1 MNAPVVVTT
10 TREVV
15 TDVREDMAVGRVD
28 MAESAVI
35 ADMEVAREDTT
46 TAVTVDMVVRLARE
60 DMAESAVITSE
71 ESVAREDT
79 VTAATADMETVEDM
93 ATARVVRVDTAESAA
108 TADME
113 VATVDTKDVRDA
125 KELSAHPGKRFPSPL
140 SPLSSLTWAI
150 STSTPLT
157 KTSRT
162 SSKPNARSELSLTPT
177 LTSPE
182 VLRIRYYSNTGKLD
196 YDTYS
201 YVTFDDLAALQAAV
215 QRDGQEFM
223 GREIKVDVS
232 SDKSKKEGGSA
243 SSNWTRDRD
252 NRYPSL

>member
-15 TDVREDMAVGRVD
+15 TGREDMAVGRVD

-71 ESVAREDT
+71 EVAREDT
-79 VTAATADMETVEDM
+79 ATAATADMETVEDM
-93 ATARVVRVDTAESAA
+93 ATARVVRVDMAESAV

-140 SPLSSLTWAI
+140 SPLSLLTWAI